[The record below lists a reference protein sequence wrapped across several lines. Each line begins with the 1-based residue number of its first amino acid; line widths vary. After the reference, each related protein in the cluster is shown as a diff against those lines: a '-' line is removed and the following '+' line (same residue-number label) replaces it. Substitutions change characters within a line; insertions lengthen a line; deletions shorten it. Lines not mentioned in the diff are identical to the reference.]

1 MTLSRRLPVLALIG
15 AAIAAV
21 TLTSPA
27 SAAPPGSAATS
38 ASAVAA
44 SSAVAGGSPSRA
56 SAPTN
61 CVRGNTIALP
71 AGIQPEGITS
81 VGSTYYVGSLNDGRI
96 VTGNL
101 LRTGTSKVL
110 LPGATGR
117 QLRGLQYD
125 ARTRLLWAVG
135 NVGTVAHI
143 WAVDAR
149 TGRIAVDTVV
159 AGGGFLNDLIIT
171 PTAVWVTDSNVERL
185 TRIPLTSSGRPAGAA
200 PTFLALGGDWPGA
213 RGGLSANG
221 IRSLDPT
228 HVVLD
233 HSTAGGLWSVDLRT
247 GKATRIPVTG
257 GPAITGGDGLERRGS
272 TLWVVRGTSNTSVAQ
287 LTLRAGRHGWTA
299 SWEKLLTDPTLD
311 VPSTAT
317 FAAGSLYAVN
327 ARFGTP
333 SPATADYYITRLR

>member
-1 MTLSRRLPVLALIG
+1 MTIRRSLPVLALIG

-21 TLTSPA
+21 TLTAPA
-27 SAAPPGSAATS
+27 SAATAPARPTTPTQ
-38 ASAVAA
+38 
-44 SSAVAGGSPSRA
+44 AG
-56 SAPTN
+56 
-61 CVRGNTIALP
+61 TISLP

-81 VGSTYYVGSLNDGRI
+81 AGSTYYVGSLADGRI
-96 VTGNL
+96 VTGSL
-101 LRTGTSKVL
+101 LHKGESRVL

-125 ARTRLLWAVG
+125 VRTRLVWAVG

-143 WAVDAR
+143 WAVDSR
-149 TGRIAVDTVV
+149 TGRIASDTAVP
-159 AGGGFLNDLIIT
+159 GGGFLNDLIIT
-171 PTAVWVTDSNVERL
+171 PAAIWATDSKVERL
-185 TRIPLTSSGRPAGAA
+185 NRISLTPSGRPTGKA

-221 IRSLDPT
+221 IRQLDLT

-247 GKATRIPVTG
+247 GKAVQIPVTG

-272 TLWVVRGTSNTSVAQ
+272 TLYVVRGTSNTSVAQ
-287 LTLRAGRHGWTA
+287 LTLRPGRHGWTA
-299 SWEKLLTDPTLD
+299 SWQKLLTDPSLD

-317 FAAGSLYAVN
+317 FAVGSLYAVN

-333 SPATADYYITRLR
+333 SPTTADYYITRLR